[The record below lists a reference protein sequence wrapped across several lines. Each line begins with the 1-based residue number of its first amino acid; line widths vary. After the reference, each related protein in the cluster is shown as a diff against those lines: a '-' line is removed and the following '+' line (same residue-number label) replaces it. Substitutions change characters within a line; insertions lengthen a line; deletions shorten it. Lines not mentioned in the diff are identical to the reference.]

1 MLSRESW
8 WPAAQHLEIGQKQR
22 VPHDC
27 GEGSPLIVSRDEE
40 GYHAYCFRCIDKG
53 WQPPPTESLADKV
66 DRLKRQREGDTSL
79 PAAPFLLPTPR
90 EYNLDNWPMEARLW
104 IYKAGLSRAD
114 AGVLQLYWHA
124 PSDRV
129 VIPVLSADGGGSMF
143 YQARAYQKGR
153 VPKYLGPTPKPANL
167 CARWGQYH
175 TVSLTED
182 LLSAIKI
189 GMAGG
194 EGWCLLGTH
203 VSDFILSR
211 LLARKCRVLVCLD
224 PDPPGQRG
232 ALIIVKQL
240 VAYGVACTNVVMPK
254 DPKLLHLSEL
264 KEYVCPSTN
273 P

>member
-8 WPAAQHLEIGQKQR
+8 WPAAMSLEIGQKRR

-27 GEGSPLIVSRDEE
+27 GEGSPLIISRDED
-40 GYHAYCFRCIDKG
+40 GYRAYCFRCTDTG
-53 WQPPPTESLADKV
+53 WVAPPTESLADKV
-66 DRLKRQREGDTSL
+66 DRINRQRAGDTTL
-79 PAAPFLLPTPR
+79 PSTPFLLPSPR
-90 EYNLDNWPMEARLW
+90 EYNLDKWPLEAKIW

-114 AGVLQLYWHA
+114 AGALQLYWHP

-129 VIPVLSADGGGSMF
+129 IIPVLSVDGAGSLF

-153 VPKYLGPTPKPANL
+153 CPKYIGPTPKPPNL
-167 CARWGQYH
+167 CASWGRHH

-211 LLARKCRVLVCLD
+211 LLARKCKVLVCLD

-232 ALIIVKQL
+232 ALKIIKQL
-240 VAYGVACTNVVMPK
+240 VAYGVPCTNIVMPK
-254 DPKLLHLSEL
+254 DPKLLHLHEL
-264 KEYVCPSTN
+264 KEYVCPNTSR
-273 P
+273 